1 MKKIWI
7 VAHFCSDFESKGNNR
22 FNYLATLLAEAGYG
36 VEFITSD
43 FSHTKKK
50 PRSRQV
56 SGLAY
61 RVCFIHEP
69 GYRKNV
75 GFDRLYS
82 HAVFGK
88 NLKNQFAQM
97 EKPEVV
103 YLAVPSLDAGKA
115 TAEYCKT
122 NHIPLVIDVQD
133 LWPEAFCLATRKYHI
148 PEWIY
153 APMKKKADYIY
164 RAADCVFA
172 VSETY
177 LNRANQ
183 VRENGRG
190 QCVFIGTDL
199 AAFDAYPTIAMD
211 KPWDEIWIAYAGTL
225 GSSYNIDIIIDA
237 VRLLANKGVTGFR
250 FKVFGD
256 GPAMER
262 FKARAHGLPV
272 DFHGRLPYK
281 DMVGSLRN
289 CDIAV
294 NPIMKGA
301 AQSIINKHADYAAAG
316 LPVVSTQECPEYRA
330 LLDEFNCGINCPP
343 EDTQAVADALEGLLR
358 DPALRKRMGEN
369 SRRMAQERFDRKHTY
384 QQIIAE
390 IERFVR

>member
-22 FNYLATLLAEAGYG
+22 FNYLARLLAENEYE

-43 FSHTKKK
+43 FSHVKKK
-50 PRSRQV
+50 PRSAQAADPAYHV
-56 SGLAY
+56 SL
-61 RVCFIHEP
+61 VHEP
-69 GYRKNV
+69 GYRRNV

-88 NLKNQFAQM
+88 NLKRRFTQLERPQ
-97 EKPEVV
+97 VV

-115 TAEYCKT
+115 TAEYCKA
-122 NHIPLVIDVQD
+122 NNIPLVIDVQD

-153 APMKKKADYIY
+153 APMKKAADYIY
-164 RAADCVFA
+164 RAGEVVFA
-172 VSETY
+172 VSDTY
-177 LNRANQ
+177 LNRANL
-183 VRENGRG
+183 VRENKRG
-190 QCVFIGTDL
+190 QSVFIGTDL
-199 AAFDAYPTIAMD
+199 AAFDAYPAITMD

-237 VRLLANKGVTGFR
+237 VRLLVNKGVIGFR

-262 FKARAHGLPV
+262 FKAHAHGLPV
-272 DFHGRLPYK
+272 DFHGRLLYK

-294 NPIMKGA
+294 NPIAKGA

-330 LLDEFNCGINCPP
+330 LLDEFDCGINCPP

-358 DPALRKRMGEN
+358 DPALRKKMGEN